1 MHTAAVR
8 FSALGTR
15 IAAVAPPPFS
25 APPETTDTALASEE
39 RLWKWNQ
46 SDTAGTARVKTVAGA
61 KKRVKS
67 TRPASAP
74 LRRRTGGGIAHSGGD
89 GGASAR
95 GYPPRQLNKSRGQ
108 KKAVAWDG
116 FDVSGASGMVA
127 RRVQPGKPRTRPA
140 SAQSSSR
147 TSASPS
153 TAAATGTNTTTNRT
167 PAHRGYCRKRL
178 PPPRDDNSSAS
189 GDWAGGGGGRRRAG
203 GGRRD
208 CEAGEFL
215 TQRVARA
222 PMAPEALNFGGGVR
236 NARDWDDRG
245 ALALAPTASSRRA
258 AAAKLAA
265 SAARS
270 AEAAARAAGTWESPD
285 RERARRGAAGA
296 GRPYMSRAELAAE
309 GSKEL
314 AELRKEVDHW
324 KTETENA
331 RAEANEAR
339 KRLEDQEEHVA
350 GVLHQHTTSMLPTYR
365 YGLDLTG
372 NGSAKNGPSRGP
384 PQRQLAI
391 LEHRRELEKSL
402 VVRRLREQ
410 LSRVTER
417 LAHTEEELMRLKRSC
432 QFTALAEMLT
442 AGEEYVSEVER
453 LRAKLD
459 ENPNGNGTSPARAAC
474 PAPFMSRV
482 VDIPSAVTALK
493 PKTSHKRGTT
503 RPEKGE
509 EPIRNGSPSVAVDPA
524 DKEECS
530 LSSDGAMSTRHN
542 PRQEDAGRDHSR
554 QRPHNPRNPDDLP
567 QLQHQ
572 LQQHQQQGYP
582 QSPQTATSP
591 QESAVRD
598 RKDSRGGRQRQRK
611 GEVLVSSRAK
621 AGLLGVL
628 APGGSRG
635 YMKIDGP
642 IATGSSLGRD
652 RAKRGVDARGASG
665 TEKSGRVGLTT
676 EMEVDVMKGLVLA
689 QHQRIE
695 RQRTRMQELERDLS
709 RDYRRATV
717 LGGEWPPPP
726 WLRQM
731 NLPAWKGGLTPSRS
745 APAGLDRF
753 TGARFAATGNNSGNG
768 SKIDND
774 GRRAFASSGSASRS
788 AACSPQRQ
796 QRQKERRGS
805 GGGEGGGGSGIA
817 NPCPVERND
826 DWAEDTRGTKA
837 VFSPKRRQTSSSC
850 CSSVASMT
858 NNRNG
863 NRRRPAT
870 AGGNTRAEWR
880 RIRGNR
886 CGHSTIA
893 TGSDGT
899 AGKYRPRSASSR
911 LYTPPE
917 QSGDNQTSQWARNGS
932 TSVGGDVNVGNGGG
946 GAGFGWEAEKAGLP
960 EGWTEAVDEESG
972 HVYFFSE
979 TRSTWVKPVA
989 PASPRTP
996 DSSHSLE
1003 ACQATNA
1010 INGDGNEDA
1019 HSVILS
1025 TAATGLADS
1034 LPQAAEATTPEVAIS
1049 TRERDK
1055 PPDGILEDGRLVE
1068 RVDTKAASTA
1078 VLARP
1083 VDSPDE
1089 EQEDSTETHNRPETG
1104 QNVPPAANGSERAVG
1119 EGEGGGKRE
1128 ERHGS
1133 LHRLSSTSVR
1143 GFSNGSSRVPESASG
1158 FDDAMLPIRGR
1169 SGNSAPS
1176 DHRRRGP
1183 SWPSNNGLDG
1193 SILAGTRT
1201 SLSVVHDTVDAF
1213 TSTSLPQKIVE
1224 GKASSRANG
1233 IQPEEAEPSRPREAS
1248 GVDRL
1253 SSDVQD
1259 EAGPATS
1266 RARSSLLPEAR
1277 KNDEGD
1283 DDVEGYKT
1291 TSTCYRA
1298 NCGSDQSSPPQ
1309 VSQTEALPAT
1319 ESSPDAADDVA
1330 TDALVSNTASAKT
1343 NETPPLESTPCSY
1356 ELSVNDNN
1364 NIENETSASIA
1375 PAGDDADAIDAR
1387 TTRVSP
1393 ASVLAAGVAPGSP
1406 LSLEETESAMAALI
1420 AKLRPSLE
1428 PSLSP
1433 EESKV
1438 AAAAVDFETG
1448 GNGPDPGLGSTTAP
1462 LLTAGDEGKS
1472 GNYPEGLLSV
1482 SWDMTAMQEST
1493 DGGGGVSGKTL
1504 DGEASE
1510 AATGMYEDDFDDD

>member
-1 MHTAAVR
+1 
-8 FSALGTR
+8 
-15 IAAVAPPPFS
+15 
-25 APPETTDTALASEE
+25 
-39 RLWKWNQ
+39 
-46 SDTAGTARVKTVAGA
+46 
-61 KKRVKS
+61 
-67 TRPASAP
+67 
-74 LRRRTGGGIAHSGGD
+74 
-89 GGASAR
+89 
-95 GYPPRQLNKSRGQ
+95 
-108 KKAVAWDG
+108 
-116 FDVSGASGMVA
+116 
-127 RRVQPGKPRTRPA
+127 
-140 SAQSSSR
+140 
-147 TSASPS
+147 
-153 TAAATGTNTTTNRT
+153 
-167 PAHRGYCRKRL
+167 
-178 PPPRDDNSSAS
+178 
-189 GDWAGGGGGRRRAG
+189 
-203 GGRRD
+203 
-208 CEAGEFL
+208 
-215 TQRVARA
+215 
-222 PMAPEALNFGGGVR
+222 MAPEALNFGGGMR

-258 AAAKLAA
+258 VAAKLAA

-270 AEAAARAAGTWESPD
+270 AE
-285 RERARRGAAGA
+285 
-296 GRPYMSRAELAAE
+296 
-309 GSKEL
+309 
-314 AELRKEVDHW
+314 
-324 KTETENA
+324 
-331 RAEANEAR
+331 
-339 KRLEDQEEHVA
+339 
-350 GVLHQHTTSMLPTYR
+350 MLPTYR

-384 PQRQLAI
+384 PQRQQLAI

-402 VVRRLREQ
+402 VVCRLREQ
-410 LSRVTER
+410 
-417 LAHTEEELMRLKRSC
+417 
-432 QFTALAEMLT
+432 
-442 AGEEYVSEVER
+442 VER

-459 ENPNGNGTSPARAAC
+459 ENPNGSGTSPARAAC

-503 RPEKGE
+503 RPEKEE
-509 EPIRNGSPSVAVDPA
+509 EPIRNGSPSVAVYPA

-567 QLQHQ
+567 QQQHQ

-598 RKDSRGGRQRQRK
+598 REDARGGRQRQRK

-652 RAKRGVDARGASG
+652 RAKRVGVDARGASG
-665 TEKSGRVGLTT
+665 AEKGGRVGLTT

-695 RQRTRMQELERDLS
+695 RQRTRMQELERDL

-726 WLRQM
+726 WLRQL

-774 GRRAFASSGSASRS
+774 GRRTFASSGSASRS
-788 AACSPQRQ
+788 AECSPQRQ

-817 NPCPVERND
+817 NTCPVERSG
-826 DWAEDTRGTKA
+826 DWAEDSRGTRA
-837 VFSPKRRQTSSSC
+837 VFSPKRRPTSSSC
-850 CSSVASMT
+850 CSSVTSMA
-858 NNRNG
+858 NDRNG
-863 NRRRPAT
+863 NRPRPAT
-870 AGGNTRAEWR
+870 AGGNTRAERR

-886 CGHSTIA
+886 CGHNTIA

-911 LYTPPE
+911 LYSPLD

-932 TSVGGDVNVGNGGG
+932 TSVGGDVNGGHGGG
-946 GAGFGWEAEKAGLP
+946 GAGFVWEAEKAGLP
-960 EGWTEAVDEESG
+960 EGWAEAVDEESG
-972 HVYFFSE
+972 HVYYFSGK
-979 TRSTWVKPVA
+979 RSTWVKPVA
-989 PASPRTP
+989 PASPRYR
-996 DSSHSLE
+996 SHSLG

-1025 TAATGLADS
+1025 TAATGLAGS
-1034 LPQAAEATTPEVAIS
+1034 LPQAAEATTPGVAIS

-1055 PPDGILEDGRLVE
+1055 APDGILEDGRLAE

-1089 EQEDSTETHNRPETG
+1089 EQEDSTETNIRPETG
-1104 QNVPPAANGSERAVG
+1104 RNVPPAASGPERAVG
-1119 EGEGGGKRE
+1119 EGAEEGKSE

-1133 LHRLSSTSVR
+1133 LHRLSSTNIR
-1143 GFSNGSSRVPESASG
+1143 GFSNGSSGVPESPSG

-1176 DHRRRGP
+1176 DHRGRGP

-1193 SILAGTRT
+1193 SILAGTRK
-1201 SLSVVHDTVDAF
+1201 SRSVVHDTVDAF

-1224 GKASSRANG
+1224 GKVLSRANG

-1253 SSDVQD
+1253 SSDVQE
-1259 EAGPATS
+1259 EAGSATS
-1266 RARSSLLPEAR
+1266 RVRSNLLPQAR
-1277 KNDEGD
+1277 ENDEGD

-1291 TSTCYRA
+1291 TPTCYRA
-1298 NCGSDQSSPPQ
+1298 NFGSDQSSPLQ
-1309 VSQTEALPAT
+1309 VIQTEALPAT

-1330 TDALVSNTASAKT
+1330 TDALVSNTASAKK
-1343 NETPPLESTPCSY
+1343 NETPPLETTPY
-1356 ELSVNDNN
+1356 VNDLSVNDSN
-1364 NIENETSASIA
+1364 NIENKTSVSVA

-1393 ASVLAAGVAPGSP
+1393 ASVFAAGAAPGSP

-1428 PSLSP
+1428 RSLSP

-1472 GNYPEGLLSV
+1472 GNYREGVLSV

-1493 DGGGGVSGKTL
+1493 DGGGGVAGKKL

-1510 AATGMYEDDFDDD
+1510 AATGMYEDDFDVD